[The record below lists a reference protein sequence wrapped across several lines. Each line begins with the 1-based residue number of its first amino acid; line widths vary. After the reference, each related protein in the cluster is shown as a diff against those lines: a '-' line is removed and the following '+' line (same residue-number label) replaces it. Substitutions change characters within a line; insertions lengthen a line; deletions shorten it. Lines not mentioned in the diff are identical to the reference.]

1 MKRGEAERRRG
12 GVGRVG
18 EQGETAGM
26 SAKLKSVE
34 IRERFLWTTHGGDCE
49 DKSSR
54 ICESP

>member
-1 MKRGEAERRRG
+1 MG
-12 GVGRVG
+12 G

-34 IRERFLWTTHGGDCE
+34 IRERFLWTTHGGDSE